1 MHCISCGHSVYNCSM
16 NRMIWTVAIVGI
28 SLLGCKPLSNSG
40 DRVERAGQPDVIGVD
55 RDDVQMKEAENKAR
69 ARLDYFIEKLQKRS
83 DPSTE
88 YAVKFPLAVEGD
100 IEHIWGAVESYD
112 AKTGFACLLAN
123 EPLGKSKYRAGDP
136 ITVSKDKVEDWM
148 IRTSDTEWEGGYT
161 SELLKSRAEN
171 GK

>member
-55 RDDVQMKEAENKAR
+55 RGDVQMKEAENKAR

-88 YAVKFPLAVEGD
+88 YAVKFPLPLKATSSTSGEQRRAMTPKLD
-100 IEHIWGAVESYD
+100 SHASWPTS
-112 AKTGFACLLAN
+112 
-123 EPLGKSKYRAGDP
+123 PLGSRS
-136 ITVSKDKVEDWM
+136 TVQA
-148 IRTSDTEWEGGYT
+148 IRLPCRKTRLRIG
-161 SELLKSRAEN
+161 
-171 GK
+171 